1 MTRIA
6 RWLVAAQIG
15 LLSTFACAQMRID
28 VSGVGAALTP
38 VAIADFQTDPRIRLQ
53 VAQIIRSNLAGSGL
67 FRVVDSG
74 ALVITESSTVDPV
87 AARSLGADWVVGG
100 SAIRF
105 ANGQVDIRYRL
116 SDAVRRTEFVDGK
129 VTVDGDVDVR
139 LGAHRVSDLIYERI
153 TGTKGI
159 FATRIAFVTKQG
171 ERYRLIVAD
180 WDGGNQAV
188 ILSSAEPIISPSWSP
203 DGNRLAYVSFESK
216 KPVVYVQ
223 SLLDGKRIPVAN
235 FRGSNSAPAWSP
247 DSSTL
252 AVALTRDGL
261 TQIHLVSSSGGQP
274 PVRLT
279 SSSGIDTEPSYS
291 PDGRFIYFT
300 SDRGGSPQIYRVD
313 AQGGG
318 SASRVTFGTPYNV
331 SPRISPDG
339 RTLAYVSRREG
350 RFLVVVRDLASGA
363 ERVLSDGGAEESPSF
378 APNSRWVMYA
388 TRAAG
393 RDSLIAATVDGR
405 QKLRLSSS
413 AVDIREPT
421 WGPFQK

>member
-1 MTRIA
+1 MTRIV
-6 RWLVAAQIG
+6 RWFLAAQIG
-15 LLSTFACAQMRID
+15 LLTTLAGAQMRID
-28 VSGVGAALTP
+28 VSGVGASLTP
-38 VAIADFQTDPRIRLQ
+38 IAIADFQTDPRIRLQ
-53 VAQIIRSNLAGSGL
+53 VAQIIRANLAGSGL
-67 FRVVDSG
+67 FRAVDPGGLS
-74 ALVITESSTVDPV
+74 ITEASVIDPA
-87 AARSLGADWVVGG
+87 AARSLGVDWVVGG

-105 ANGQVDIRYRL
+105 ANGQIDLRYRL
-116 SDAVRRTEFVDGK
+116 SDSVRREFIDGK
-129 VTVDGDVDVR
+129 VTVDGETDVR

-171 ERYRLIVAD
+171 DRYRMIVAD

-188 ILSSAEPIISPSWSP
+188 ILTSAEPIISPSWSP

-223 SLLDGKRIPVAN
+223 SLLDGQRIQVAN
-235 FRGSNSAPAWSP
+235 FRGSNSAPSWSP
-247 DSSTL
+247 DGATL
-252 AVALTRDGL
+252 AVALTREGL

-279 SSSGIDTEPSYS
+279 SSSGIDTEPAYS

-318 SASRVTFGTPYNV
+318 AATRVTFGTPYNV
-331 SPRISPDG
+331 SPRVSPDG
-339 RTLAYVSRREG
+339 RTLAYVSRRDG
-350 RFLVVVRDLASGA
+350 RFLVVVRDIASGS